1 MCLISLYTYKKY
13 DNLLTYRVLLFITA
27 FVILNYRIY
36 VMQSHST
43 ELLTWILAFFI
54 VMVYTTSFR
63 VAIIILISNL
73 SLIAYNTQYGEAY
86 VWLLPLKYQ
95 LVIHKIYPTLIIAF
109 TLLYKKLSEVARTKE
124 LESFNKRDVISKMII
139 TLSHEINNP
148 LAIAKLTVNKLKRE
162 SAKSILKKIDKNLD
176 KISNITHLMKDIN
189 DLKEVEHGDRKIFDL
204 YSATNTRDKSAKT

>member
-1 MCLISLYTYKKY
+1 
-13 DNLLTYRVLLFITA
+13 
-27 FVILNYRIY
+27 
-36 VMQSHST
+36 
-43 ELLTWILAFFI
+43 
-54 VMVYTTSFR
+54 
-63 VAIIILISNL
+63 
-73 SLIAYNTQYGEAY
+73 
-86 VWLLPLKYQ
+86 
-95 LVIHKIYPTLIIAF
+95 
-109 TLLYKKLSEVARTKE
+109 
-124 LESFNKRDVISKMII
+124 MII